1 MPESIAD
8 IEDDHIRLLALARMA
23 IAAESGPEWRCDVL
37 SASDKH
43 GAACDAVWRELR
55 RQVDLQDGVIPTLEH
70 PARQA
75 QKLAKRMRSEIVAT
89 VQSAVEEALDDFTFT
104 GSEREGLGDGA

>member
-1 MPESIAD
+1 MPEMIAD
-8 IEDDHIRLLALARMA
+8 IDDDHLRVLALARLA
-23 IAAESGPEWRCDVL
+23 FSVESGPEWTRDML
-37 SASDKH
+37 SAADKH

-70 PARQA
+70 PSRQA

-89 VQSAVEEALDDFTFT
+89 VQSAVEEALDDFIFT
-104 GSEREGLGDGA
+104 GSEREPSDG